1 MSVPVDSAKRIAP
14 SANSRIS
21 SNGSARSITWPKAV
35 VFSLLPVLVLLLL
48 AEGGLRIYSWY
59 FRTAYER
66 YNASAGRLEL
76 VPGLQTTLSD
86 GRNIRINSKGFIGAE
101 FEDKKPEG
109 VYRIFTLGD
118 SCTFGGDWDMSY
130 AAFLGKR
137 LNAASKN
144 FEVINAGIEGYNS
157 EYALGRLKDDI
168 LTYSPDLVTIY
179 IGWNDL
185 MKQSPNTM
193 SVTGQITWLGRI
205 LSNSYIYK
213 GLSKVMFFHVRPA
226 LLKPQVTGEES
237 EYHVFDSFVPATYE
251 ENVSAMV
258 AVLHERNVHVILMTR
273 PTALSRSMTLDDL
286 RTQNIFFPF
295 FPEAYS
301 VPRLLSL
308 HDAYNNSIRR
318 LAARLQ
324 VPLVDLDEE
333 FNRHDKKPLFWD
345 TMHPSKSGHE
355 LIEKILEERIRQVV
369 APLKLQ

>member
-1 MSVPVDSAKRIAP
+1 MHGKAL
-14 SANSRIS
+14 
-21 SNGSARSITWPKAV
+21 SIDEVKQGRKSLKVSWAKAV
-35 VFSLLPVLVLLLL
+35 VFSILPVLFLLLI
-48 AEGGLRIYSWY
+48 AEGGLRVYSWY
-59 FRTAYER
+59 FRTAYEH
-66 YNASAGRLEL
+66 YNASTGRLEL
-76 VPGLQTTLSD
+76 VPGLQTKLSD

-130 AAFLGKR
+130 AAFLGNT
-137 LNAASKN
+137 LNSGDRK

-168 LTYSPDLVTIY
+168 LKYSPDLVTIY

-185 MKQSPNTM
+185 MKFNPHNM
-193 SVTGQITWLGRI
+193 SAGGQVTWLGRV

-213 GLSKVMFFHVRPA
+213 GLSKVMFFYVRPA
-226 LLKPQVTGEES
+226 LSTPQVTGEEP

-258 AVLHERNVHVILMTR
+258 AVLRERNVSVVLMTR
-273 PTALSRSMTLDDL
+273 PTALTRSMTLDDL
-286 RTQNIFFPF
+286 RAQNIFFPF

-308 HDAYNNSIRR
+308 HGAYNNSIRR
-318 LAARLQ
+318 LAERLQ
-324 VPLVDLDEE
+324 VPLVDLDAE
-333 FNRHDKKPLFWD
+333 FNRQDKKPLFWD
-345 TMHPSKSGHE
+345 TMHPSKPGHKLIAKQLSG
-355 LIEKILEERIRQVV
+355 IIREMAV
-369 APLKLQ
+369 P

>member
-1 MSVPVDSAKRIAP
+1 MSIPSESAKRVAV
-14 SANSRIS
+14 SADSRIGEHS
-21 SNGSARSITWPKAV
+21 SARSITWPKAV
-35 VFSLLPVLVLLLL
+35 VFSLLPVLVLLLF
-48 AEGGLRIYSWY
+48 AEGGLRVYSWY

-66 YNASAGRLEL
+66 YNASSGRLEL
-76 VPGLQTTLSD
+76 VPGLQTKLSD
-86 GRNIRINSKGFIGAE
+86 GRNIRINSKGFISAE

-118 SCTFGGDWDMSY
+118 SCTFGGDWDVSY

-137 LNAASKN
+137 LSVLSKK

-168 LTYSPDLVTIY
+168 LKYSPDLVTIY

-185 MKQSPNTM
+185 MKQSPNNM
-193 SVTGQITWLGRI
+193 STTGQITWLGRA

-213 GLSKVMFFHVRPA
+213 GLSKVMFFYVRPA
-226 LLKPQVTGEES
+226 LLTPQVAGEES

-258 AVLHERNVHVILMTR
+258 SILHERNVRVILMTR
-273 PTALSRSMTLDDL
+273 PTALTRTMTLDDL
-286 RTQNIFFPF
+286 REQNIFFPF

-308 HDAYNNSIRR
+308 HEAYNNSIRR

-333 FNRHDKKPLFWD
+333 FNRQGKKALFWD

-355 LIEKILEERIRQVV
+355 LIAGLLVSRVEEIEAQ
-369 APLKLQ
+369 